1 MDDLWRLDAHELATG
16 VRTKLYSAREVVE
29 SVLNRIAE
37 KNPEL
42 NAITVEF
49 PDEAMAAAEA
59 ADGAVSAGQAIG
71 PLHGVPV
78 TIKENIDVAGQAT
91 PNGVPAFANL
101 IATSDSPL
109 VRNLRSAG
117 AILIGRT
124 NVPEFSMRATT
135 VNPLRGRTFNPWD
148 AEASPGG
155 SSGGGGAAAAAGFG
169 PLHHGNDIGGSLRF
183 PALANG
189 ITTVKPTN
197 NRIPVY
203 NSSAPAERGPL
214 SQAMSV
220 QGIMSRDARDL
231 ALATEIMISPDPRDP
246 LAPPIPWR
254 GLDLGAPIKVAVTK
268 DSCGYPIHEGI
279 LALIDQASDALEDAG
294 YQVVEVETPSIS
306 EAFDAWFRTLMTEMN
321 VGLLPLIQDYGSDE
335 IKTTFDYFFAMGEV
349 LDLDNFVSEFGDRTR
364 MMREWNLF
372 LAEYPLV
379 LTPFYMNKLYDWDYD
394 LQSFESCKD
403 FLQASTYS
411 MAINY
416 LGLPAGVAATGLVG
430 GRPSAIQL
438 VGQRYRE
445 DVICDALEA
454 IQERT
459 GRLTDLLW
467 ARDQA

>member
-78 TIKENIDVAGQAT
+78 TIIENIDVAGQAT

-169 PLHHGNDIGGSLRF
+169 PLHHGNDIG
-183 PALANG
+183 
-189 ITTVKPTN
+189 
-197 NRIPVY
+197 
-203 NSSAPAERGPL
+203 
-214 SQAMSV
+214 
-220 QGIMSRDARDL
+220 
-231 ALATEIMISPDPRDP
+231 
-246 LAPPIPWR
+246 
-254 GLDLGAPIKVAVTK
+254 
-268 DSCGYPIHEGI
+268 
-279 LALIDQASDALEDAG
+279 
-294 YQVVEVETPSIS
+294 
-306 EAFDAWFRTLMTEMN
+306 
-321 VGLLPLIQDYGSDE
+321 
-335 IKTTFDYFFAMGEV
+335 
-349 LDLDNFVSEFGDRTR
+349 
-364 MMREWNLF
+364 
-372 LAEYPLV
+372 
-379 LTPFYMNKLYDWDYD
+379 
-394 LQSFESCKD
+394 
-403 FLQASTYS
+403 
-411 MAINY
+411 
-416 LGLPAGVAATGLVG
+416 
-430 GRPSAIQL
+430 
-438 VGQRYRE
+438 
-445 DVICDALEA
+445 
-454 IQERT
+454 
-459 GRLTDLLW
+459 
-467 ARDQA
+467 